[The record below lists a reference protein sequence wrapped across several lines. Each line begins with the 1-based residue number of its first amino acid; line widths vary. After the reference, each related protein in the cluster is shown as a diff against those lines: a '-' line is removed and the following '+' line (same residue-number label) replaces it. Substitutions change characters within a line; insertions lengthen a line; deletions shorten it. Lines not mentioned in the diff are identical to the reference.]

1 MLTLVLVSDGDPQDG
16 QQAISISY
24 NTGLA
29 VKVVDKAGVEIGTVT
44 TVPTNEPEPVVVDE
58 PHPVLEKEVEP
69 TPVPVTEPTDAPAVT
84 E

>member
-1 MLTLVLVSDGDPQDG
+1 MLTMILVSDGDPQDG

-29 VKVVDKAGVEIGTVT
+29 VKVVDKNGVELGSVSA
-44 TVPTNEPEPVVVDE
+44 VGTNEPEPAVADE
-58 PHPVLEKEVEP
+58 PHPVFEKEVEP
-69 TPVPVTEPTDAPAVT
+69 TPAPVTETTDAPAVT